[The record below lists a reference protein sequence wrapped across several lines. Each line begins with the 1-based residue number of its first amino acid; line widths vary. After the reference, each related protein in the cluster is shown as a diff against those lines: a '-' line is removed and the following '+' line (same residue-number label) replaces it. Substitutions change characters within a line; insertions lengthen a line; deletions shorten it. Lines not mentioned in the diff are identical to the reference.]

1 MNWIPILNLVGRNL
15 GGRWK
20 RFREEEEEENYAYAK
35 NGIRF
40 NVYLRNRC
48 HIRFV
53 LTRKK

>member
-1 MNWIPILNLVGRNL
+1 MAVNSME
-15 GGRWK
+15 RWK
-20 RFREEEEEENYAYAK
+20 RFREEEEKEENYAYAK

-48 HIRFV
+48 RIRFV